1 MRLSKKSSYMIRFFD
16 IFFSL
21 TSLIVLSPFFLIICL
36 VLKFTGEGEVFYS
49 QKRVGLGL
57 SLINIYKFA
66 TMKKNSEFIGT
77 GTLTVKND
85 PRILPLGIFLRD
97 TKLNELP
104 QLLNILKGDMSI
116 IGPRPQT
123 EESFSMFPENSIEIL
138 KSLKPGLSGI
148 GSIIFSKEEEILED
162 KEDPIFFYKNY
173 IAPYKASLEK
183 WFLKNRN
190 LLSYFMLIF
199 LTIFVVITKRNN
211 LPYYFYDLP
220 EIPDK
225 LKDYLN

>member
-1 MRLSKKSSYMIRFFD
+1 MIRFFD
-16 IFFSL
+16 IVFSL
-21 TSLIVLSPFFLIICL
+21 TSLIVLSPLLLLICV
-36 VLKFTGEGEVFYS
+36 VLKFTGEGEVFYL

-57 SLINIYKFA
+57 SFIKIYKFA

-85 PRILPLGIFLRD
+85 PRILPLGNFLRN

-138 KSLKPGLSGI
+138 KTLKPGYR
-148 GSIIFSKEEEILED
+148 E
-162 KEDPIFFYKNY
+162 
-173 IAPYKASLEK
+173 
-183 WFLKNRN
+183 
-190 LLSYFMLIF
+190 
-199 LTIFVVITKRNN
+199 
-211 LPYYFYDLP
+211 
-220 EIPDK
+220 
-225 LKDYLN
+225 

>member
-1 MRLSKKSSYMIRFFD
+1 MIRFFD
-16 IFFSL
+16 IVFSL
-21 TSLIVLSPFFLIICL
+21 TSLIALSPLLLLICV
-36 VLKFTGEGEVFYS
+36 VLKFTGEGEVFYF

-57 SLINIYKFA
+57 SIIKIYKFA

-85 PRILPLGIFLRD
+85 PRILPLGNFLRN

-123 EESFSMFPENSIEIL
+123 AESFSMFPENSIEIL
-138 KSLKPGLSGI
+138 KALKPGLSGI

-162 KEDPIFFYKNY
+162 KEDPIFFYKNH
-173 IAPYKASLEK
+173 IAPYKAKLEI
-183 WFLKNRN
+183 WFSKNRN
-190 LLSYFMLIF
+190 LLIYFMLIF
-199 LTIFVVITKRNN
+199 LTFFAVISKKNN

-220 EIPDK
+220 EIPEK
-225 LKDYLN
+225 LKGYLN